1 MNDAEIR
8 LSFHRKILRRQHKRN
23 DTLVIDELGLNHG
36 KCRADIAVVNGHL
49 VGYEIKS
56 DNDSLRRLGLQ
67 VESYNA
73 VFDKAFIVVGDR
85 HIDSIKDRIPEWWG
99 VIVSSR
105 GPRGAINF
113 SMIRKAQMNRS
124 VDLISVARLL
134 WRDEAVEIL
143 QQRRLPSRVL
153 RQPRAALY
161 KHLVE
166 LLNTCELRKAVR
178 EYLQKRRNW
187 RCLEP
192 PSQRDGWCRPAP
204 TL

>member
-1 MNDAEIR
+1 M
-8 LSFHRKILRRQHKRN
+8 LRRQHARN
-23 DTLVIDELGLNHG
+23 DTLVIDELGLQHG

-56 DNDSLRRLGLQ
+56 DNDSLRRLEGQ

-73 VFDKAFIVVGDR
+73 VFDRAFIVVGNR
-85 HIDSIKDRIPEWWG
+85 HIDSIQDRIPEWWG

-113 SMIRKAQMNRS
+113 SMMRRAQVNRG
-124 VDLISVARLL
+124 VDPVSVARLL

-143 QQRRLPSRVL
+143 KQKKLPSRAL
-153 RQPRAALY
+153 RRPRAALY
-161 KHLVE
+161 KHLAE
-166 LLNTCELRKAVR
+166 LLSTCELRKTVR

-187 RCLEP
+187 RCLG
-192 PSQRDGWCRPAP
+192 SQSQYDGLCQPDA
-204 TL
+204 T